1 MAAGL
6 VHGGAV
12 DSYVWDSLAELNPKL
27 AGRTR
32 IVARSPEY
40 GFPPLVARRS
50 ISSADFQAMQ
60 RMLLD
65 TTDNARGAE
74 ILRRFRLYG
83 FVEGNPKPTAW
94 PR

>member
-50 ISSADFQAMQ
+50 ISSAHFQAMQ

-83 FVEGNPKPTAW
+83 FVEGNPKPRAW